1 MLYKDFQGL
10 KLSKLGLGCMR
21 LPIIGDDTANIDKEK
36 TAEMIEY
43 AMKNGINY
51 YDTAWPYHNQQSELV
66 VGEILKKYPRDS
78 FYLASKFPGFNDE
91 NFTKG
96 PEIFERQLEKCQVDY
111 FDFYLLHNVNEG
123 NVDNYLNKDLGV
135 VEYLLEQKKAGRIR
149 HLGFSCHGQ
158 LDVLERTLDAYPE
171 LEFCQIQ
178 LNWLDWRLQRADEK
192 VALLNSRNVPVWVM
206 EPVRGG
212 KLVDIGE
219 EFEKELKALR
229 PEEGNPA
236 WALRFVDGIPGV
248 TMILSGMSNM
258 DQLKENIKTMAE
270 DKPLSESERAT
281 LLSIT
286 DEMMRKNTLPCTACR
301 YCIEENDCPMGLNI
315 PRIMAIYNEMLYNNG
330 GTTAPRFMGSLPD
343 DKKPSACIGCGA
355 CAAVCPQ
362 GLDIPGMMVDFM
374 EKYKGFYEE
383 K

>member
-1 MLYKDFQGL
+1 MIYKDFKGI
-10 KLSKLGLGCMR
+10 KLSALGLGCMR
-21 LPIIGDDTANIDKEK
+21 LPIIGEDTGNIDKEK

-66 VGEILKKYPRDS
+66 VGEILKNYPRDS
-78 FYLASKFPGFNDE
+78 FCLSSKFPGFNEE
-91 NFTKG
+91 NFKKA
-96 PEIFERQLEKCQVDY
+96 PEIFERQLEKCQVEY

-123 NVDNYLNKDLGV
+123 NVDWFLNKDFGV

-158 LDVLERTLDAYPE
+158 LGVLERTLDAYPE

-178 LNWLDWRLQRADEK
+178 LNWLDWKLQRANEK
-192 VALLNSRNVPVWVM
+192 VDLLNCRNVPVWVM

-219 EFEKELKALR
+219 EYEKQLR
-229 PEEGNPA
+229 AFRPDESNPA
-236 WALRFVDGIPGV
+236 WALRFVNGIPGV

-258 DQLKENIKTMAE
+258 DQLKENIKTFSE
-270 DKPLSESERAT
+270 DKPLSEEERAA

-286 DEMMRKNTLPCTACR
+286 DEMMKKNTLPCTACR
-301 YCIEENDCPMGLNI
+301 YCVEENECPMGLDI
-315 PRIMAIYNEMLYNNG
+315 PRIMAIYNEMMYNNG
-330 GTTAPRFMGSLPD
+330 GTSAPRYIGSLPD
-343 DKKPSACIGCGA
+343 DKKPSACIGCGG
-355 CAAVCPQ
+355 CASVCPQ
-362 GLDIPGMMVDFM
+362 GLDIPGMMQDFTV
-374 EKYKGFYEE
+374 KYAGFYD

>member
-1 MLYKDFQGL
+1 MIYKDFKGI
-10 KLSKLGLGCMR
+10 KLSALGLGCMR
-21 LPIIGDDTANIDKEK
+21 LPIIGEDTANIDKEK
-36 TAEMIEY
+36 TAEMIDY

-66 VGEILKKYPRDS
+66 VGEILKNYPRDS
-78 FYLASKFPGFNDE
+78 FCLSSKFPGFNEE
-91 NFTKG
+91 NFKKA
-96 PEIFERQLEKCQVDY
+96 PEIFERQLEKCQVEY

-123 NVDNYLNKDLGV
+123 NVDWFLNKDFGV

-178 LNWLDWRLQRADEK
+178 LNWLDWKLQRANEK
-192 VALLNSRNVPVWVM
+192 VDLLNSRNVPVWVM

-219 EFEKELKALR
+219 EYEKQLR
-229 PEEGNPA
+229 AFRPDESNPA
-236 WALRFVDGIPGV
+236 WALRFVNGIPGV

-258 DQLKENIKTMAE
+258 DQLKENIKTFSE
-270 DKPLSESERAT
+270 DKPLSEEERAA

-286 DEMMRKNTLPCTACR
+286 DEMMKKNTLPCTACR
-301 YCIEENDCPMGLNI
+301 YCVEENECPMGLDI
-315 PRIMAIYNEMLYNNG
+315 PRIMAIYNEMMYNNG
-330 GTTAPRFMGSLPD
+330 GTSAPRYIGALPD
-343 DKKPSACIGCGA
+343 DKKPSACIGCGG
-355 CAAVCPQ
+355 CASVCPQ
-362 GLDIPGMMVDFM
+362 GLDIPGMMQDFTV
-374 EKYKGFYEE
+374 KYAGFYD

>member
-135 VEYLLEQKKAGRIR
+135 VEYLLEQKKVGRIR

>member
-1 MLYKDFQGL
+1 MIYKDFKGI
-10 KLSKLGLGCMR
+10 KLSALGLGCMR
-21 LPIIGDDTANIDKEK
+21 LPIIGEDTGNIDKEK
-36 TAEMIEY
+36 TAEMIDY

-66 VGEILKKYPRDS
+66 VGEILKNYPRDS
-78 FYLASKFPGFNDE
+78 FCLSSKFPGFNEE
-91 NFTKG
+91 NFKKA
-96 PEIFERQLEKCQVDY
+96 PEIFERQLEKCQVEY

-123 NVDNYLNKDLGV
+123 NVDWFLNKDFGV

-158 LDVLERTLDAYPE
+158 LGVLERTLDAYPE

-178 LNWLDWRLQRADEK
+178 LNWLDWKLQRANEK
-192 VALLNSRNVPVWVM
+192 VELLNSRNVPVWVM

-219 EFEKELKALR
+219 EYEKQLKAFR
-229 PEEGNPA
+229 PDESNPA
-236 WALRFVDGIPGV
+236 WALRFVNGIPGV

-258 DQLKENIKTMAE
+258 DQLKENIKTFSE
-270 DKPLSESERAT
+270 DKPLSEEERAA

-286 DEMMRKNTLPCTACR
+286 DEMMKKNTLPCTACR
-301 YCIEENDCPMGLNI
+301 YCVEENECPMGLDI
-315 PRIMAIYNEMLYNNG
+315 PRIMAIYNEMMYNNG
-330 GTTAPRFMGSLPD
+330 GTSAPRYIGSLPD
-343 DKKPSACIGCGA
+343 DKKPSACIGCGG
-355 CAAVCPQ
+355 CASVCPQ
-362 GLDIPGMMVDFM
+362 GLDIPGMMQDFTV
-374 EKYKGFYEE
+374 KYAGFYD

>member
-1 MLYKDFQGL
+1 MIYKDFKGI
-10 KLSKLGLGCMR
+10 KLSALGLGCMR
-21 LPIIGDDTANIDKEK
+21 LPIIGEDTGNIDKEK
-36 TAEMIEY
+36 TAEMIDY

-66 VGEILKKYPRDS
+66 VGEILKNYPRDS
-78 FYLASKFPGFNDE
+78 FCLSSKFPGFNEE
-91 NFTKG
+91 NFKKA
-96 PEIFERQLEKCQVDY
+96 PEIFERQLEKCQVEY

-123 NVDNYLNKDLGV
+123 NVDWFLNKDFGV

-178 LNWLDWRLQRADEK
+178 LNWLDWKLQRANEK
-192 VALLNSRNVPVWVM
+192 VELLNSRNVPVWVM

-219 EFEKELKALR
+219 EYEKRLR
-229 PEEGNPA
+229 VFRTDESNPA
-236 WALRFVDGIPGV
+236 WALRFVNGIPGV

-258 DQLKENIKTMAE
+258 DQLKENIKTFSE
-270 DKPLSESERAT
+270 DKPLSEEERAA

-286 DEMMRKNTLPCTACR
+286 DEMMKKNTLPCTACR
-301 YCIEENDCPMGLNI
+301 YCVEENECPMGLDI
-315 PRIMAIYNEMLYNNG
+315 PRIMAIYNEMMYNNG
-330 GTTAPRFMGSLPD
+330 GTSAPRYIGSLPD
-343 DKKPSACIGCGA
+343 DKKPSACIGCGG
-355 CAAVCPQ
+355 CASVCPQ
-362 GLDIPGMMVDFM
+362 GLDIPGMMQDFTV
-374 EKYKGFYEE
+374 KYAGFYD

>member
-1 MLYKDFQGL
+1 MIYKDFKGI
-10 KLSKLGLGCMR
+10 KLSALGLGCMR
-21 LPIIGDDTANIDKEK
+21 LPIIGEDTGNIDKEK
-36 TAEMIEY
+36 TAEMIDY

-66 VGEILKKYPRDS
+66 VGEILKNYPRDS
-78 FYLASKFPGFNDE
+78 FCLSSKFPGFNEE
-91 NFTKG
+91 NFKKA
-96 PEIFERQLEKCQVDY
+96 PEIFERQLEKCQVEY

-123 NVDNYLNKDLGV
+123 NVDWFLNKDFGV

-178 LNWLDWRLQRADEK
+178 LNWLDWKLQRANEK
-192 VALLNSRNVPVWVM
+192 VDLLNSRNVPVWVM

-219 EFEKELKALR
+219 EYEKQLR
-229 PEEGNPA
+229 AFRPDESNPA
-236 WALRFVDGIPGV
+236 WALRFVNGIPGV

-258 DQLKENIKTMAE
+258 DQLKENIKTFSE
-270 DKPLSESERAT
+270 DKPLSEEERAA

-286 DEMMRKNTLPCTACR
+286 DEMMKKNTLPCTACR
-301 YCIEENDCPMGLNI
+301 YCVEENECPMGLDI
-315 PRIMAIYNEMLYNNG
+315 PRIMAIYNEMMYNNG
-330 GTTAPRFMGSLPD
+330 GTSAPRYIGALPD
-343 DKKPSACIGCGA
+343 DKKPSACIGCGG
-355 CAAVCPQ
+355 CASVCPQ
-362 GLDIPGMMVDFM
+362 GLDIPGMMQDFTV
-374 EKYKGFYEE
+374 KYAGFYD

>member
-1 MLYKDFQGL
+1 MIYKDFKGI
-10 KLSKLGLGCMR
+10 KLSALGLGCMR
-21 LPIIGDDTANIDKEK
+21 LPIIGEDTGNIDKEK
-36 TAEMIEY
+36 TAEMIDY

-66 VGEILKKYPRDS
+66 VGEILKNYPRDS
-78 FYLASKFPGFNDE
+78 FCLSSKFPGFNEE
-91 NFTKG
+91 NFKKA
-96 PEIFERQLEKCQVDY
+96 PEIFERQLEKCQVEY

-123 NVDNYLNKDLGV
+123 NVDWFLNKDFGV

-158 LDVLERTLDAYPE
+158 LGVLERTLDAYPE

-178 LNWLDWRLQRADEK
+178 LNWLDWKLQRANEK
-192 VALLNSRNVPVWVM
+192 VELLNSRNVPVWVM

-219 EFEKELKALR
+219 EYEKQLKAFR
-229 PEEGNPA
+229 PDESNPA
-236 WALRFVDGIPGV
+236 WALRFVNGIPGV

-258 DQLKENIKTMAE
+258 DQLKENIKTFSE
-270 DKPLSESERAT
+270 DKPLSEEERAA

-286 DEMMRKNTLPCTACR
+286 DEMMKKNTLPCTACR
-301 YCIEENDCPMGLNI
+301 YCLEENECPMGLDI
-315 PRIMAIYNEMLYNNG
+315 PRIMAIYNEMMYNNG
-330 GTTAPRFMGSLPD
+330 GTSAPRYIGSLPD
-343 DKKPSACIGCGA
+343 DKKPSACIGCGG
-355 CAAVCPQ
+355 CASVCPQ
-362 GLDIPGMMVDFM
+362 GLDIPGMMQDFTV
-374 EKYKGFYEE
+374 KYAGFYD